1 MSLTDLLVH
10 VVEMGLFMR
19 RYVARHIAS
28 ALLIIIALSSL
39 AACGSSEGNDK
50 GVTDQTVENIGESAT
65 QEPEAL
71 AVATGQAV
79 ADQMPTV
86 TPAIERATTTT
97 SQAVVDVTPT
107 VTPIVDLEDCSG
119 TIDGSIAKIESLE
132 ALAWTSHQVV
142 VGRVVEQQ
150 DSIWGHAHNPIDPSR
165 RMIYTNYLVEV
176 TKRLRGV
183 PSDMIT
189 VRQWGGS
196 VEGCTLTSFLEQKLE
211 VGEQVLL
218 FVRESNPPSST
229 LTYSLLGGDQGHWS
243 IGADSVVT
251 NDVPHLA
258 RYSGKPL
265 AELTSE
271 ISSILAGEPQDL
283 PWIREWLVPLEEAP
297 VP

>member
-10 VVEMGLFMR
+10 VVEMGLFRR

-165 RMIYTNYLVEV
+165 RMI
-176 TKRLRGV
+176 
-183 PSDMIT
+183 
-189 VRQWGGS
+189 RQWGGS